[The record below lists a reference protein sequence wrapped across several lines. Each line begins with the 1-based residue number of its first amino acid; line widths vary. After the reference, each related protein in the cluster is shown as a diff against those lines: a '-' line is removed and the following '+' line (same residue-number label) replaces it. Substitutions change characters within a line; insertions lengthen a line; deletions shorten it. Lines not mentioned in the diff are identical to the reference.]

1 MLLTESAR
9 LAETGEK
16 KASEDN
22 LSAQDKINYDTQ
34 WKNIIKM
41 FFYPML
47 QSLMPKLAADAD
59 RSREPE
65 YLEQE
70 LNDITA
76 AIDGGAQHVDIL
88 AKVPMKRGRDIWL
101 ALHIEIQGAK
111 GGNLP
116 ERMFFYNSAI
126 RLKHL
131 KKANRDDDKNEHGN
145 RDDAAENISAGKKHS
160 KRGIT
165 DVVSFAI
172 LTAHRPKGEEDFFER
187 SSYGNRLLYEYPAIK
202 LWELDETVLAE
213 SENPFDWAL
222 LSGLYVIK
230 SGRKDISRFSYLKAL
245 GDMLDAK
252 GWSLDEKVAL
262 YRFMEM
268 ILRPKSVKLQAQY
281 KNWVSEK
288 KKGGEQVYISVAE
301 EIGME
306 KGIGI
311 GMEKGRAE
319 LVRSLLSLGVD
330 REKIAEA
337 AGLTVQE
344 LEELAKEN

>member
-1 MLLTESAR
+1 MLLTDSSGLEEA
-9 LAETGEK
+9 GERK
-16 KASEDN
+16 SSEDQ
-22 LSAQDKINYDTQ
+22 LSAQDKVNYDIQ

-47 QSLMPKLAADAD
+47 QSLMPKLAEDAD

-70 LNDITA
+70 LSDITA

-88 AKVPMKRGRDIWL
+88 AKIPMKRGSDIWL
-101 ALHIEIQGAK
+101 VLHIEIQGEK

-131 KKANRDDDKNEHGN
+131 KKANTDTDKDEQKNEE
-145 RDDAAENISAGKKHS
+145 DATEKISARKKRL
-160 KRGIT
+160 KLGIT

-202 LWELDETVLAE
+202 LWELDETALAE
-213 SENPFDWAL
+213 SGNPFDWAL

-230 SGRKDISRFSYLKAL
+230 SGRKDISRFSYLKTL
-245 GDMLDAK
+245 GEMLDSK

-268 ILRPKSVKLQAQY
+268 ILRPKSVKLQTKY
-281 KNWVSEK
+281 RKWVSERK
-288 KKGGEQVYISVAE
+288 KEGEQVYISVAE

-306 KGIGI
+306 KGII
-311 GMEKGRAE
+311 KGRAE
-319 LVRSLLSLGVD
+319 LVRNLLSLGVD
-330 REKIAEA
+330 KEKIAEA
-337 AGLTVQE
+337 AGLSVQE
-344 LEELAKEN
+344 LEELAKES